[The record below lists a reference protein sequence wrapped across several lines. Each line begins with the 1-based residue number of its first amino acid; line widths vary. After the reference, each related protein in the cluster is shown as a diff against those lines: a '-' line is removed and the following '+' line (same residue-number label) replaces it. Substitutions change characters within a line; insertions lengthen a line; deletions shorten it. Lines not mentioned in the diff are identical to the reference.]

1 MVFLFAS
8 DFIGIRKLLFG
19 GLEPG
24 SNLILNKTGRVW
36 KPPPTAIK
44 LRF

>member
-8 DFIGIRKLLFG
+8 EFISIRKLLFG

-24 SNLILNKTGRVW
+24 SNINFEQDRAGLEPAL
-36 KPPPTAIK
+36 P
-44 LRF
+44 LS